1 MSRVWRWFR
10 VAFGAVVL
18 VLLALV
24 VGGGCDARR
33 RLPDL
38 KPWHRAHLHEV
49 TARELDRTFTFA
61 QYAAREEQL
70 FAAVRALEASIDAA
84 DRTPVNRY
92 FRGSLSH
99 PSKAERD
106 WNRSYETG
114 PPSTPRAGA
123 LLVHGLTDSP
133 YSMRA
138 IANVLRD
145 RGVYSLAMR
154 MPGHGTVPSGLAHAT
169 WEDWLAAVRV
179 GVRHVRSRIP
189 EGAPLLIVGYSN
201 GGALALKYSL
211 EALASGD
218 PRPAQLILLSPM
230 IGVTPAARLARW
242 ISMLGFVPYFEKANW
257 IDVIPE
263 YNPFKYTSFPANA
276 GFQTFRITRAIH
288 EDLDRVL
295 AGGRAAE
302 LPPILTF
309 QSIVDT
315 TVSAPA
321 IVFSLYERLPKN
333 GSELVLFDV
342 NHLSGIDVFVQ
353 PSDLEVGARFL
364 VAEPRPYRRVLVTNA
379 SAATRDVEARA
390 IEPGETTATH
400 TSVGLSWPADVF
412 SLTHIAVPF
421 PVDDPLYGIEAPASP
436 GTLALGRLSPRGEKS
451 VLTVGTD
458 VLMRLSSNP
467 FFPFVA
473 ERIDRWLAPGAP

>member
-1 MSRVWRWFR
+1 VWRWSR
-10 VAFGAVVL
+10 LAIGAVLL
-18 VLLALV
+18 VAGALI
-24 VGGGCDARR
+24 VGGGVDARR

-38 KPWHRAHLHEV
+38 KPWHRAHLDDV
-49 TARELDRTFTFA
+49 TASDLDATFTFA
-61 QYAAREEQL
+61 QYAAREERL
-70 FAAVRALEASIDAA
+70 FAEVRALEAAVADG

-92 FRGSLSH
+92 YHGSLSH
-99 PSKAERD
+99 PNKAERD
-106 WNRSYETG
+106 WNRSFETEAA
-114 PPSTPRAGA
+114 SSPRAGA
-123 LLVHGLTDSP
+123 LLLHGLTDSP

-145 RGVYSLAMR
+145 RGVYSLSLR
-154 MPGHGTVPSGLAHAT
+154 MPGHGTVPSGLVHAT

-189 EGAPLLIVGYSN
+189 ADAPLVLIGYSN

-211 EALASGD
+211 EALGNGE
-218 PRPAQLILLSPM
+218 PRPAKLILLSPM

-242 ISMLGFVPYFEKANW
+242 IGMLGFIPYFEKANW

-276 GFQTFRITRAIH
+276 GFQTFRLTRAIH
-288 EDLDRVL
+288 EDLDRVH
-295 AGGRAAE
+295 ASGRASE

-321 IVFSLYERLPKN
+321 VVFMLYERLPAN

-353 PSDLEVGARFL
+353 PSDREVGARFL
-364 VAEPRPYRRVLVTNA
+364 IAEARPYRRVLVTNA
-379 SAATRDVEARA
+379 SAATRDVEARTV
-390 IEPGETTATH
+390 EPGQTH
-400 TSVGLSWPADVF
+400 TAHSALGLSWPEDVF

-421 PVDDPLYGIEAPASP
+421 PVDDPLYGIAPAAAPS
-436 GTLALGRLSPRGEKS
+436 GALALGRLSPRGERS

-473 ERIDRWLAPGAP
+473 QRINRWLALGSP